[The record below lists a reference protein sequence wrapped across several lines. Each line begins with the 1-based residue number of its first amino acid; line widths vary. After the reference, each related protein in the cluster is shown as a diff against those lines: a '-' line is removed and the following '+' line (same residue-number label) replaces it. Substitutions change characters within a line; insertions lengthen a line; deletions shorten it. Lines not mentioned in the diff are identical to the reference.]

1 LPIKP
6 PPIVGAKATLKP
18 RNAMKKKP
26 EQDIIIFFIKALLEP
41 LPSSPLSSIPTEM
54 VIRKTR
60 TPHIKTQRLLKRFSV
75 GREDISKSSVS

>member
-1 LPIKP
+1 
-6 PPIVGAKATLKP
+6 
-18 RNAMKKKP
+18 MKKKP
-26 EQDIIIFFIKALLEP
+26 EHDIIMFFNKALLQL

-60 TPHIKTQRLLKRFSV
+60 TPHIKTHRLLKRFSV